1 MSSVGTIT
9 TSTAILSTTI
19 MVPTIEDNDMKNLNG
34 TVTKKPF
41 KKGIYQPIR
50 FFLIENFVSFSK
62 EIIIGIIAG
71 VIVLILAI
79 LAGIGIFIFIKR

>member
-50 FFLIENFVSFSK
+50 FF
-62 EIIIGIIAG
+62 
-71 VIVLILAI
+71 
-79 LAGIGIFIFIKR
+79 FI